1 MEKYYRVFISST
13 QQDLLTERQAVICTL
28 LKINCIPLGMEF
40 FPSTGEHQWEI
51 IKRSIEQCDYYLLII
66 AGMYGTINCSGVGGE
81 EYRNISYTEMEYT
94 YARSLN
100 KPIIACIHNNICSL
114 PYNKIEKTIR
124 NRKKLDAFRK
134 SVKDTVETQF
144 WGNKDELCA
153 KISTSMPSAFVC
165 RPAPG
170 LIPASI
176 AEDRLQDS
184 MSEIEDLKAQN
195 ALLLCKSKRSL
206 QENAKL
212 LDEIGNLYQQLGSI
226 YVRTKDGQLVTM
238 PNNSTALDFAF
249 YIHKMVGLCTRKIV
263 VTPVG
268 SNKPQLV
275 SFSYQLQAGDTI
287 SVVSDSG
294 SDGKEQVIHAKPQ
307 WMQHLRTDKAKKCLR
322 SAIKNGLIG

>member
-13 QQDLLTERQAVICTL
+13 REDLLKERQAVIDTL
-28 LKINCIPLGMEF
+28 LKLNCVPLGMEF
-40 FPSTGEHQWEI
+40 FPSTGEHPWEI

-66 AGMYGTINCSGVGGE
+66 AGMYGTINCSGFGGE
-81 EYRNISYTEMEYT
+81 EYRNMSYTEMEYT

-100 KPIIACIHNNICSL
+100 KPIIACIHNNIGSL
-114 PYNKIEKTIR
+114 PYDKAERTIR

-134 SVKDTVETQF
+134 TVKKTVETQF

-176 AEDRLQDS
+176 AEGRLQDS
-184 MSEIEDLKAQN
+184 ISEIEDLKAQN
-195 ALLLCKSKRSL
+195 AILQRQSEHIL

-268 SNKPQLV
+268 SNKSQLV
-275 SFSYQLQAGDTI
+275 SFNYQLQAGDTI

-294 SDGKEQVIHAKPQ
+294 ADGEEQVIHAKPQ
-307 WMQHLRTDKAKKCLR
+307 WMRHLRTDKAKKCLR
-322 SAIKNGLIG
+322 SAINNGLVS